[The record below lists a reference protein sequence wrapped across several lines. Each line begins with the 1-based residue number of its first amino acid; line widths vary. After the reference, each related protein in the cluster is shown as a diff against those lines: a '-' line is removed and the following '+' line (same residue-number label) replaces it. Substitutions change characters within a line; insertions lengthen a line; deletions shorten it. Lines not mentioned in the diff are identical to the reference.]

1 MIALNILTAAALP
14 LNEAGVGA
22 FSLLLDGFYED
33 DLRGVT
39 ATGKRER
46 ALLVEAAVIIANSLE
61 EFSKERIHGE
71 G

>member
-1 MIALNILTAAALP
+1 MALNILTAAALP

-22 FSLLLDGFYED
+22 FSRMLDGFYED

-39 ATGKRER
+39 ATGGWER
-46 ALLVEAAVIIANSLE
+46 ALVLEAAVIIANSLE
-61 EFSKERIHGE
+61 EFSKRRTHGE